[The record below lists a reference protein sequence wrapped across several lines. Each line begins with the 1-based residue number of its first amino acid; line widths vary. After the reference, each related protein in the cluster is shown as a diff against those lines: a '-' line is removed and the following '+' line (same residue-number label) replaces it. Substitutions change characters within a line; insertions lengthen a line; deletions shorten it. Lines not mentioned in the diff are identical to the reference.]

1 MNIISVTTNID
12 YPVFVSDP
20 SRNTENSSV
29 DKERAVKDIKQPSAT
44 TNPSKKSDPSNESFT
59 DEEE

>member
-12 YPVFVSDP
+12 YPVFATDP
-20 SRNTENSSV
+20 KRAQQTPDPN
-29 DKERAVKDIKQPSAT
+29 ERAVKDIKQPPP
-44 TNPSKKSDPSNESFT
+44 TNHPTRKTDPSRKAFG

>member
-20 SRNTENSSV
+20 ARNADQSSV

-44 TNPSKKSDPSNESFT
+44 NKPSKKTDPSGSSF